1 LATRLL
7 ARDRDAVPEALNLA
21 DDERPGRREAVIE
34 LLDILEDESPFP
46 GAARVGVTGAPGS
59 GKSTLLDAFIRRL
72 RPRGDTVAIVAVDP
86 SSRRSGGALLGDRIR
101 VRSGSTDPGV
111 FIRSMAARERLGGL
125 ADATRASTAILAA
138 AFDRVFVE
146 TVGVGQSEAEVE
158 GLVDGLLYVANPG
171 AGDLVQFLKAGVLEL
186 PDVFL
191 VNKADAGPAARRTA
205 ADLES
210 SLGLGERADAGWS
223 PPVLLAS
230 AREGTGIDAVLETL
244 DVHRRHLI
252 ESGGLRERR
261 RRGHERCV
269 LDGLARRYG
278 SYGLEKLGGAEAV
291 GARVREIEG
300 ASALAVIAFLGREIE
315 RLCKPAQPA
324 RSELEPTGR
333 PARPAYTVKVDFYAT
348 LRLVVGKKTV
358 EVSLPEGATVRD
370 LLDAIVGRFPP
381 LADQLLTQT
390 GRLSR
395 HVNVFIDGRG
405 APYLDHGLDTI
416 LRADQKVDIFPAV
429 AGG

>member
-1 LATRLL
+1 LAARLL
-7 ARDRDAVPEALNLA
+7 ARNRDAVPEALNLA
-21 DDERPGRREAVIE
+21 DDQRPGRREAAIE
-34 LLDILEDESPFP
+34 LLDSLERESPFP

-59 GKSTLLDAFIRRL
+59 GKSTLLNAFVRRL
-72 RPRGDTVAIVAVDP
+72 RPRGETVAIVAVDP

-101 VRSGSTDPGV
+101 VRSGSADPGV

-125 ADATRASTAILAA
+125 ADASRASVAILAA

-146 TVGVGQSEAEVE
+146 TVGVGQSEAEVA
-158 GLVDGLLYVANPG
+158 GLVDSLLYVANPG
-171 AGDLVQFLKAGVLEL
+171 AGDLLQFLKAGVLEL

-191 VNKADAGPAARRTA
+191 VNKADAGPAAQRTA

-210 SLGLGERADAGWS
+210 SLGLGEPADAGWN

-230 AREGTGIDAVLETL
+230 ARDGTGIDAVLETL
-244 DVHRRHLI
+244 DAHRRHLI

-261 RRGHERCV
+261 QRGHERCV

-278 SYGLEKLGGAEAV
+278 SYGLEQLGGATEV
-291 GARVREIEG
+291 GARIRKIEG
-300 ASALAVIAFLGREIE
+300 ASAPAVIACLGREIE
-315 RLCKPAQPA
+315 QALR
-324 RSELEPTGR
+324 EPTSK
-333 PARPAYTVKVDFYAT
+333 PEYIVQVDFYAT

-358 EVSLPEGATVRD
+358 DFPLPEGATVRN
-370 LLDAIVGRFPP
+370 LLDTLVRRFPP
-381 LADQLLTQT
+381 LAEKLLDEA
-390 GRLSR
+390 GRLSS

-405 APYLDHGLDTI
+405 APYLENGLDTV